1 MPVSVGLQH
10 AGSFQVSGWPYLNTL
25 VLTPSEQEIK
35 FNFISSEV
43 IVWNSGGADL
53 NFYFASG
60 SSNVFTLPAGKKV
73 TLRVKTGSIFALSAG
88 ESTIKLFVSMTN
100 ISLERI
106 GAIPTGSYFGQVI
119 DQDGDGV
126 PDWADQ
132 FKTYAGEPATA
143 NPSPIGSS
151 DLWLEYDDG
160 EGGVL
165 IYDENTF
172 DTSLPNTL
180 YLPDCQ
186 KTFEQVDI
194 QPMMDNLKAYYKDSE
209 DVQQEMVILDPSL
222 GSVIILNR
230 NVNQA
235 IALTVARTTIGDEIV
250 SVTVY
255 LAVHFIC
262 IVESAPTTGYELEG
276 DFGSELLDNPST
288 LDSTTMDPVDLDT
301 GFYEET

>member
-35 FNFISSEV
+35 FNFISSEI

-53 NFYFASG
+53 DFYFASG

-73 TLRVKTGSIFALSAG
+73 TLRTKAGSIFALSAG

-106 GAIPTGSYFGQVI
+106 GVIPTESYFGPVI
-119 DQDGDGV
+119 DQDGDGI
-126 PDWADQ
+126 PDGLDM
-132 FKTYAGEPATA
+132 FSTYAGMPSTT

-165 IYDENTF
+165 IYDENTLE
-172 DTSLPNTL
+172 TSLPNTL

-186 KTFEQVDI
+186 MTFEQVDI
-194 QPMMDNLKAYYKDSE
+194 QPMMDNLKAYYKDGE
-209 DVQQEMVILDPSL
+209 DVQQE
-222 GSVIILNR
+222 VIISDPPYILF
-230 NVNQA
+230 
-235 IALTVARTTIGDEIV
+235 V
-250 SVTVY
+250 S
-255 LAVHFIC
+255 
-262 IVESAPTTGYELEG
+262 
-276 DFGSELLDNPST
+276 
-288 LDSTTMDPVDLDT
+288 
-301 GFYEET
+301 